1 MESSRHIRNKNVIK
15 HKIYKNL
22 IKQSFLFV
30 VIEII
35 GNVITDTEHQV
46 KVAYN

>member
-1 MESSRHIRNKNVIK
+1 MNKNVIK

-22 IKQSFLFV
+22 IKQSFLFI

-35 GNVITDTEHQV
+35 GNIIYRYWAPGQGSL
-46 KVAYN
+46 

>member
-35 GNVITDTEHQV
+35 GNVMYRYWAPGQGSL
-46 KVAYN
+46 

>member
-1 MESSRHIRNKNVIK
+1 MESSRRIRNKNVIK

-35 GNVITDTEHQV
+35 GNVMYRYWAPGQGSL
-46 KVAYN
+46 

>member
-1 MESSRHIRNKNVIK
+1 MNKNVIK

-22 IKQSFLFV
+22 IKQNLQKFNLSFLFI

-35 GNVITDTEHQV
+35 GNVMYRYWAPGQGSL
-46 KVAYN
+46 